1 MRLAK
6 MMGRQWDEAAH
17 DALDRMRRAH
27 QRGSGCY
34 LTAEMIQSLGLTV
47 LGELWS
53 DERPTT
59 PNTANR
65 PLPVARRARQRGD
78 DKLSSDPRR
87 RRTKLLV
94 PDC

>member
-1 MRLAK
+1 MVDE
-6 MMGRQWDEAAH
+6 QWDEPAQ

-34 LTAEMIQSLGLTV
+34 LTAEMIQSLALTFI
-47 LGELWS
+47 GELWS
-53 DERPTT
+53 DERPKP
-59 PNTANR
+59 PNTGKH
-65 PLPVARRARQRGD
+65 PLPVTRRARQRGA

-87 RRTKLLV
+87 RRAKLRL